1 MISEIQHVI
10 AEELRAAENRIWTR
24 LEPLFEE
31 KREIEFEGTF
41 EHTANLFIPLIRIEP
56 GSSDLT

>member
-1 MISEIQHVI
+1 MISEIQYVI

-31 KREIEFEGTF
+31 NGENEFEGTF
-41 EHTANLFIPLIRIEP
+41 EHTANLFIP
-56 GSSDLT
+56 

>member
-1 MISEIQHVI
+1 MISEIQYVI

-31 KREIEFEGTF
+31 KREDEFEGTY
-41 EHTANLFIPLIRIEP
+41 EHTANLFIP
-56 GSSDLT
+56 

>member
-1 MISEIQHVI
+1 MISEIQYVI

-31 KREIEFEGTF
+31 KREDEFEGTYK
-41 EHTANLFIPLIRIEP
+41 HSANLFIP
-56 GSSDLT
+56 